1 MKIVKLT
8 IDEESDLEGIDAVAL
23 VEEPA
28 IELDFQAFTKYKFE
42 SFDDY
47 PKAAKQAA
55 IVGIQRNKDLG
66 NKCGTQVG
74 KVRAQQ
80 LAQGKPV
87 TLDTIKRMRSFLLR
101 QRDNY
106 DLAIKRKDYDA
117 CGYISYLL
125 WGGPAALPWAEKKL
139 RQAGML
145 ESSNMEIINDE
156 FAEIGPRGGVKPS
169 KKAPKSDTPGDGK
182 SGSKKNKPGTAGN
195 TRGVKVPAK
204 IEKSLQKK
212 ADDFN
217 EKYKDKLGYGTS
229 IAQLR
234 TVYQRGVGAYQTSHS
249 PNVASAEQ
257 WAQAR
262 VNAYLYLIKNGRP
275 ENKKYTTDFDL
286 LPSKHPKYKMS
297 AEFANLK
304 DIDGIPV
311 FQDPD
316 LALQLAKK
324 IGCTGTHKHEV
335 EGSTYYMP
343 CERHSEATDL
353 MLKNKSKYFDDL
365 DDDTQ
370 ELLLKA
376 LDKVGISEDKMYEDG
391 WEEITEDNFHRQI
404 YFAIGSLEKY
414 SDPDKRSSL
423 DTPNYRILYQYAGP
437 RDSKNRRFCAK
448 LIGLTKTKKL
458 LFRVE
463 DINNMS
469 LQGANNE
476 FSTYDIFRYKGS
488 YNCRHSWVQKFYRE
502 NKPVDEQKR
511 STTTN
516 TGPKQVTG
524 GPRTQEASQTNPK
537 SRTKEE
543 VLAGTPAGEFE
554 FSAVKDKMLLAG
566 PLMVADKLIPRIDE
580 NGDKY
585 YVFFDEEGIQKLS
598 YKLMKTKL
606 LDSINIE
613 HDPDRKVSDISLVES
628 WLVADSNKDKSSI
641 YGYNLPVGSWFGV
654 YKVNNKRIWDDYIK
668 TGQVKGFSVEGL
680 FNDKIIMQNAI
691 T

>member
-106 DLAIKRKDYDA
+106 DLAVKRKDYDA

-125 WGGPAALPWAEKKL
+125 WGGPSALPWAEKKL

-156 FAEIGPRGGVKPS
+156 MSKFVDSAGGFSVGDYVSFGFA
-169 KKAPKSDTPGDGK
+169 GK
-182 SGSKKNKPGTAGN
+182 T
-195 TRGVKVPAK
+195 
-204 IEKSLQKK
+204 
-212 ADDFN
+212 
-217 EKYKDKLGYGTS
+217 KDKSRSRGQIIDIRVEGTVKIPGS
-229 IAQLR
+229 SFEFKPTKERPLA
-234 TVYQRGVGAYQTSHS
+234 
-249 PNVASAEQ
+249 
-257 WAQAR
+257 
-262 VNAYLYLIKNGRP
+262 LIKLSSG
-275 ENKKYTTDFDL
+275 KTVGQYTDGLRKIQKPDNFADL
-286 LPSKHPKYKMS
+286 R
-297 AEFANLK
+297 

-311 FQDPD
+311 FTDPN
-316 LALQLAKK
+316 LALELAKE
-324 IGCTGTHKHEV
+324 IGCEGMHQHESEGT
-335 EGSTYYMP
+335 TYYMP
-343 CERHSEATDL
+343 CKRHSEATDL
-353 MLKNKSKYFDDL
+353 MLKNKEKMKYFDDM
-365 DDDTQ
+365 DSDTQ

-376 LDKVGISEDKMYEDG
+376 LDKVGITEDSLYEDG
-391 WEEITEDNFHRQI
+391 WEEITEDNFHRQM

-423 DTPNYRILYQYAGP
+423 DTPNYKILYQYSGP
-437 RDSKNRRFCAK
+437 QDGKNREFCSK
-448 LIGLTKTKKL
+448 LIGLTNSKKI

-488 YNCRHSWVQKFYRE
+488 YNCRHSWIQKFYRE
-502 NKPVDEQKR
+502 NKLVDEQKR

-516 TGPKQVTG
+516 IGPKQVIG
-524 GPRTQEASQTNPK
+524 GPRVQEASQVSPK
-537 SRTKEE
+537 ARTQAE
-543 VLAGTPAGEFE
+543 VEAGVPAGEFE

-628 WLVADSNKDKSSI
+628 WLVADTDKDKSNI
-641 YGYNLPVGSWFGV
+641 YGYNLPKGSWFGV

-668 TGQVKGFSVEGL
+668 TGRVKGFSVEGL

-691 T
+691 TNA